1 MLSLGLVPKGQ
12 ESILQYVKRPSD
24 QKEPGAQAPTEKNLE
39 QKLLELNRPSQHQ
52 AGRGQIDAEQVKEE
66 SKDQDAPKA
75 FLDPRFDDAF
85 GQGDALGLP
94 RPAEEKGSEREQPR
108 RNPANV
114 FKSFAMGDDFDEDDD
129 DDFRLRKRSEIIV
142 SQDDLVAKSLPCDG
156 AFILSPILAHSA
168 NQERIKAII
177 EDVDEAEQ
185 DQGFVFEEV
194 GLAPPRHTQGE
205 GGLEPLLEP

>member
-12 ESILQYVKRPSD
+12 ESILQYVKRPND

-52 AGRGQIDAEQVKEE
+52 AGRGQIDAELGSIKEE
-66 SKDQDAPKA
+66 SKDADAQA
-75 FLDPRFDDAF
+75 FPDPRFDDAF

-94 RPAEEKGSEREQPR
+94 KPAEEKGSERGQAR
-108 RNPANV
+108 RNPGNV

-142 SQDDLVAKSLPCDG
+142 S
-156 AFILSPILAHSA
+156 
-168 NQERIKAII
+168 
-177 EDVDEAEQ
+177 
-185 DQGFVFEEV
+185 
-194 GLAPPRHTQGE
+194 
-205 GGLEPLLEP
+205 